1 MQVSHRLA
9 AESAVFDE
17 DNLVSSAGLVPVM
30 TFAGVG
36 RPGREPAVADLGHAP
51 VADEQRGCAC

>member
-1 MQVSHRLA
+1 LA